1 MYRDFLTNKWIIGG
15 FLLLIIIAGGCYFW
29 YQHSLTDDRKAAAD
43 AAEYAR
49 RLENQKAKQEAA
61 TETETTSTQSPADST
76 TPTAEKSV
84 NKVTGAETNT
94 STNKTTKPVIVSV
107 QETDK
112 TEEVRVSPHGFGP
125 YPEIPEGS
133 PFDEFHFEESDTRTM
148 ELLGRVEIK
157 AWINGERFEGSSY
170 DSQYGKVYL
179 HYPNTLYVE
188 YDDPIIE
195 ADGTVRIPITDT
207 LGAGDV
213 RLTSEQMKNGE
224 IPGGVRVLSLRD
236 DGIDPY
242 EYLDLQ

>member
-1 MYRDFLTNKWIIGG
+1 MFRDIFTNKWIIGG
-15 FLLLIIIAGGCYFW
+15 VLLLIIITCGCYFW
-29 YQHSLTDDRKAAAD
+29 YQHSLTANRKAAAD
-43 AAEYAR
+43 AQQLLRQSEIERQAKVKSSTAKHAAE
-49 RLENQKAKQEAA
+49 KA
-61 TETETTSTQSPADST
+61 PADSI
-76 TPTAEKSV
+76 TPTAEKPKADATATTDTSIGGTQ
-84 NKVTGAETNT
+84 KAVTAAM
-94 STNKTTKPVIVSV
+94 

-125 YPEIPEGS
+125 YPEIPEDS

-170 DSQYGKVYL
+170 DLGRGKVYL
-179 HYPNTLYVE
+179 HYSNTLYVE
-188 YDDPIIE
+188 YGDPVE
-195 ADGTVRIPITDT
+195 DADGNVRIPITDV

-213 RLTSEQMKNGE
+213 HLTSEQMKNGE

-242 EYLDLQ
+242 EYLELQ